1 MRPTRHDHSVSP
13 SEFRFHSPL
22 IKQIDVSV
30 NSPYDGVITEILVGE
45 ESTVAVG
52 QDLFRVEPGEKGA
65 APPRPKE
72 EVKPKEEPKPVEKAP
87 EPQTHKQPKP
97 TPQVKA
103 PEKPRQQ
110 ESAKEKPGPK
120 QAASAGNRGETRVK
134 MNRMRQTIAKR
145 LKDSQNA
152 AASLTTF
159 NEIDMSA
166 LMAFR
171 KKYKDEVLKS
181 HDVKLGYMS
190 AFAKAACLALKEIPA
205 ANAYI
210 EVSPPVQSASY
221 FGPMQP

>member
-1 MRPTRHDHSVSP
+1 M
-13 SEFRFHSPL
+13 
-22 IKQIDVSV
+22 
-30 NSPYDGVITEILVGE
+30 
-45 ESTVAVG
+45 
-52 QDLFRVEPGEKGA
+52 EPGEKGA
-65 APPRPKE
+65 APPKVE
-72 EVKPKEEPKPVEKAP
+72 TKPKEEEKAP
-87 EPQTHKQPKP
+87 EPQAPKQSES

-103 PEKPRQQ
+103 AEKPKQP
-110 ESAKEKPGPK
+110 EPSKEKPAPK
-120 QAASAGNRGETRVK
+120 QATAVGNRGETRVK

-166 LMAFR
+166 LMALR
-171 KKYKDEVLKS
+171 KKYKDEILKS

-210 EVSPPVQSASY
+210 EVRRLVHRFPDPFRCNHETSDRVTRSSTTITSISAWRSRPLK
-221 FGPMQP
+221 GW

>member
-1 MRPTRHDHSVSP
+1 VT
-13 SEFRFHSPL
+13 
-22 IKQIDVSV
+22 
-30 NSPYDGVITEILVGE
+30 
-45 ESTVAVG
+45 VG
-52 QDLFRVEPGEKGA
+52 QDLFRVEPGEKRA

-72 EVKPKEEPKPVEKAP
+72 DAKPAEKAP
-87 EPQTHKQPKP
+87 EPQPSKQPEP
-97 TPQVKA
+97 TRQFKA
-103 PEKPRQQ
+103 TEKPKQP
-110 ESAKEKPGPK
+110 EPTKEKPVPK
-120 QAASAGNRGETRVK
+120 QAASVGNRGETRVK

-166 LMAFR
+166 LMALR

-190 AFAKAACLALKEIPA
+190 AFVKAACLALKEIPS

-210 EVSPPVQSASY
+210 EVRPLVLDVSY
-221 FGPMQP
+221 LGPI

>member
-1 MRPTRHDHSVSP
+1 MT
-13 SEFRFHSPL
+13 
-22 IKQIDVSV
+22 
-30 NSPYDGVITEILVGE
+30 
-45 ESTVAVG
+45 VG
-52 QDLFRVEPGEKGA
+52 QDLFRVEPGEKGSTSS
-65 APPRPKE
+65 PKE
-72 EVKPKEEPKPVEKAP
+72 EVKLKEEPKPAEKAP
-87 EPQTHKQPKP
+87 EPQPPKQPEP
-97 TPQVKA
+97 TPQAKT
-103 PEKPRQQ
+103 PEKPKQP
-110 ESAKEKPGPK
+110 EPTKEKSAPK
-120 QAASAGNRGETRVK
+120 QAVSATHRGETRVK

-171 KKYKDEVLKS
+171 KRYKDEVLKS

-210 EVSPPVQSASY
+210 EVRPCPGCFPFRSGVTTKYLIGRRDRLPRLR
-221 FGPMQP
+221 

>member
-1 MRPTRHDHSVSP
+1 MT
-13 SEFRFHSPL
+13 
-22 IKQIDVSV
+22 
-30 NSPYDGVITEILVGE
+30 
-45 ESTVAVG
+45 VG

-65 APPRPKE
+65 APP
-72 EVKPKEEPKPVEKAP
+72 PKEEPKPKEDQKPAAKVHEPQPPKKP
-87 EPQTHKQPKP
+87 EPA
-97 TPQVKA
+97 PQVKA
-103 PEKPRQQ
+103 AEKQKQPEP
-110 ESAKEKPGPK
+110 AKGKPGPEP
-120 QAASAGNRGETRVK
+120 AASVGNRGETRVK

-190 AFAKAACLALKEIPA
+190 AFAKAACLALKEIPT

-210 EVSPPVQSASY
+210 EVRLPAGTVSY
-221 FGPMQP
+221 LGPISR